1 MSVRVDPI
9 QLQTKARVVA
19 APNQRSCQDHSFEL
33 PTGLYVAMA
42 ALFVGFLAVL
52 AVGLPTPGIAIPM
65 AINFIFLAAF
75 FGIPAIFV
83 QSTNDD
89 SRAKSW
95 TRFMDKGV
103 ETATGHSSGKEAAVL
118 MLLLPVFIFCWS
130 VAIVAIAAIVS

>member
-1 MSVRVDPI
+1 
-9 QLQTKARVVA
+9 
-19 APNQRSCQDHSFEL
+19 
-33 PTGLYVAMA
+33 MA

-83 QSTNDD
+83 RSTNDD

-118 MLLLPVFIFCWS
+118 MLLLPAFIFCWS
-130 VAIVAIAAIVS
+130 VAIVAIEAIVS